1 MTITGLGHINPV
13 DNLTNTKGTRSAQR
27 SDAARDVINVSE
39 EALKKAEAYY
49 LAEIARDTP
58 EVRADLVEQIKQ
70 KIKDPSY
77 INAAVIDATASKIM
91 DAYGL

>member
-1 MTITGLGHINPV
+1 MTINRLENINPL
-13 DNLTNTKGTRSAQR
+13 DNLTNAKSTRGAPR

-58 EVRADLVEQIKQ
+58 DVRTELVEQIRE
-70 KIKDPSY
+70 KIKDPAY
-77 INAAVIDATASKIM
+77 INAAIIDATAAKLM

>member
-13 DNLTNTKGTRSAQR
+13 DNHTNTKGTRGAPP

-58 EVRADLVEQIKQ
+58 DVRADLVERMKQ
-70 KIKDPSY
+70 KINDPSY
-77 INAAVIDATASKIM
+77 LTAEIIDATASKIM
-91 DAYGL
+91 DAFGL

>member
-1 MTITGLGHINPV
+1 MTINRLENIKPLDELTGA
-13 DNLTNTKGTRSAQR
+13 KGTRNTPR
-27 SDAARDVINVSE
+27 PDAGRDVINVSE

-58 EVRADLVEQIKQ
+58 DVRTELVEQIRE

-77 INAAVIDATASKIM
+77 LNAAIIDATAAKLM